1 MTLKDF
7 VEIKSGRT
15 FKNGVSASDEPTHS
29 VIQLRDFDKDDD
41 ENSIKWEKL
50 SKTSIISSRLIHV
63 LEPNDII
70 MVAKGPSKKAILLQS
85 IPKNIVP
92 TQHFLIIKVTAK
104 ESLMVEFLEHYLNSS
119 IVQRWI
125 EDNGGGSYQS
135 TISIATL
142 SKLPL
147 PDVSYRKQCL
157 IAETAD
163 SVKKEICLHKLLIKS
178 REQEIDKMFNDLQ
191 GRLK

>member
-15 FKNGVSASDEPTHS
+15 FKNGVSVSDEPTHS

-41 ENSIKWEKL
+41 ETPIKWEKL
-50 SKTSIISSRLIHV
+50 SKTSIVSSRFIHV

-92 TQHFLIIKVTAK
+92 TQHFLIIKVTDK
-104 ESLMVEFLEHYLNSS
+104 ESLTVEFLEHYLNSS
-119 IVQRWI
+119 IAQRWI

-163 SVKKEICLHKLLIKS
+163 SVKKEIFFHKQLIKS
-178 REQEIDKMFNDLQ
+178 RVQEIDQVFNDLQ
-191 GRLK
+191 GKLI